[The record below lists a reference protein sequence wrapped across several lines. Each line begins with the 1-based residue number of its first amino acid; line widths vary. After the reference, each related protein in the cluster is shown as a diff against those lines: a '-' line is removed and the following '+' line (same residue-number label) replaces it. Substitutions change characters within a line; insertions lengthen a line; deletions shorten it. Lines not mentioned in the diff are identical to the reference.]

1 MIIDIH
7 THTFP
12 EKIADVA
19 VKKLSNSG
27 HIPYFSN
34 GTVAGLKESMQK
46 AGIDYSVVLPVATN
60 PLKLDSMNTVSIEQN
75 GKDNLIYFGAMHPDA
90 PDWKEQLE
98 RLAKNKIK
106 GIKIHPVY
114 QGVDIDDIRY
124 LKILNRAAELGLIV
138 LMHAGDDI
146 GFPGAVKCSPEMTAN
161 ALRQVGDIKIILAHM
176 GGWKNWQEVA
186 ENLANTSA
194 MLDTAF
200 ALGKIT
206 PLDNTFND
214 DFLNLLNESDFIKLV
229 NAFGSDRILFGTD
242 SPWTDQKQSL
252 DLIKNLSL
260 LEEEKNKIL
269 GENAIKLLGVPG
281 RI

>member
-12 EKIADVA
+12 EKIADIA

-34 GTVAGLKESMQK
+34 GTAAGLKASKQN

-60 PLKLDSMNTVSIEQN
+60 PLKLDSMNSVSIEQN
-75 GKDNLIYFGAMHPDA
+75 GKEGLIYFGAMHPDA
-90 PDWKEQLE
+90 PDWQEQLE
-98 RLAKNKIK
+98 RLYQNGIK

-124 LKILNRAAELGLIV
+124 LKILNKAAELGLIV

-146 GFPGAVKCSPEMTAN
+146 GFPGEIRCSPKMIAN

-176 GGWKNWQEVA
+176 GGWKNWKEVA
-186 ENLANTSA
+186 GNLANTSA

-206 PLDNTFND
+206 PLDDTFSE

-229 NAFGSDRILFGTD
+229 QTFGSHRILFGTD

-252 DLIKNLSL
+252 DLIKNLPL
-260 LEEEKNKIL
+260 ADDEKNKIL
-269 GENAIKLLGVPG
+269 GKNAFELLGG
-281 RI
+281 I

>member
-1 MIIDIH
+1 MVIDIH

-12 EKIADVA
+12 EKIADAA
-19 VKKLSNSG
+19 VKKLSSSG

-34 GTVAGLKESMQK
+34 GTAAGLKASMQK

-75 GKDNLIYFGAMHPDA
+75 GKDGLIYFGAMHPDA

-114 QGVDIDDIRY
+114 QNVDIDDIRY
-124 LKILNRAAELGLIV
+124 LRILNRAAELGLIV

-146 GFPGAVKCSPEMTAN
+146 GFPDVVRCSPKMTAN

-176 GGWKNWQEVA
+176 GGWKNWKEVA
-186 ENLANTSA
+186 GNLANTSA

-206 PLDNTFND
+206 PLDDTFSK

-229 NAFGSDRILFGTD
+229 RAFGSHRILFGTD

-260 LEEEKNKIL
+260 TDDEKNKIL
-269 GENAIKLLGVPG
+269 GENAFKLLGG
-281 RI
+281 I

>member
-1 MIIDIH
+1 MVIDIH

-19 VKKLSNSG
+19 VKKLSSSG

-34 GTVAGLKESMQK
+34 GTAAGLKASMQK

-75 GKDNLIYFGAMHPDA
+75 GKDGLIYFGAMHPDA

-114 QGVDIDDIRY
+114 QNVDIDDIRY
-124 LKILNRAAELGLIV
+124 LRILNRAAELGLIV

-146 GFPGAVKCSPEMTAN
+146 GFPDVVRCSPKMTAN

-176 GGWKNWQEVA
+176 GGWKNWKEVA
-186 ENLANTSA
+186 GNLANTSA

-206 PLDNTFND
+206 PLDDTFSK

-229 NAFGSDRILFGTD
+229 RAFGSHRILFGTD

-252 DLIKNLSL
+252 DLIKNLPL
-260 LEEEKNKIL
+260 TDDEKNKIL
-269 GENAIKLLGVPG
+269 GKNAFKLLGG
-281 RI
+281 I

>member
-12 EKIADVA
+12 EKIADIA

-34 GTVAGLKESMQK
+34 GTAAGLKVSMQN

-60 PLKLDSMNTVSIEQN
+60 PLKLDSMNSVSIEQN
-75 GKDNLIYFGAMHPDA
+75 GKEGLIYFGAMHPDA
-90 PDWKEQLE
+90 PDWQEQLE

-114 QGVDIDDIRY
+114 QNVDIDDIRY
-124 LKILNRAAELGLIV
+124 LRILNRAAELGLIV

-146 GFPGAVKCSPEMTAN
+146 GFPDVVRCSPKMTAN

-176 GGWKNWQEVA
+176 GGWKNWKEVA
-186 ENLANTSA
+186 GNLANTSA

-206 PLDNTFND
+206 PLDDTFSE

-229 NAFGSDRILFGTD
+229 QTFGSHRILFGTD

-252 DLIKNLSL
+252 DLIKNLPL
-260 LEEEKNKIL
+260 ADDEKNKIL
-269 GENAIKLLGVPG
+269 GKNAFELLGG
-281 RI
+281 I

>member
-12 EKIADVA
+12 EKIADIA

-27 HIPYFSN
+27 HITYFSN
-34 GTVAGLKESMQK
+34 GTAVGLKDSMQK

-229 NAFGSDRILFGTD
+229 NAFGSNRILFGTD
-242 SPWTDQKQSL
+242 SPWTDQMQSL

-260 LEEEKNKIL
+260 LEEDKNKIL
-269 GENAIKLLGVPG
+269 GENAIKLLGVSG
-281 RI
+281 GI

>member
-12 EKIADVA
+12 EKIADIA

-34 GTVAGLKESMQK
+34 GTAAGLKASMQN

-60 PLKLDSMNTVSIEQN
+60 PLKLDSMNSVSIEQN
-75 GKDNLIYFGAMHPDA
+75 GKEGLIYFGAMHPDA
-90 PDWKEQLE
+90 PDWQEQLE
-98 RLAKNKIK
+98 RLYQNGIK

-124 LKILNRAAELGLIV
+124 LKILNKAAELGLIV

-146 GFPGAVKCSPEMTAN
+146 GFPDVVRCSPKMTAN

-176 GGWKNWQEVA
+176 GGWKNWKEVA
-186 ENLANTSA
+186 GNLANTSA

-206 PLDNTFND
+206 PLDDTFSE

-229 NAFGSDRILFGTD
+229 QTFGSHRILFGTD

-252 DLIKNLSL
+252 DLIKNLPL
-260 LEEEKNKIL
+260 ADDEKNKIL
-269 GENAIKLLGVPG
+269 GKNAFELLGG
-281 RI
+281 I

>member
-1 MIIDIH
+1 MVIDFH

-12 EKIADVA
+12 DKIADLA
-19 VKKLSNSG
+19 VKKLSGSG

-34 GTVAGLKESMQK
+34 GTAAGLKESMQN

-98 RLAKNKIK
+98 RLSENKIK

-124 LKILNRAAELGLIV
+124 LNILNKAAELGLIV
-138 LMHAGDDI
+138 LMHSGDDI
-146 GFPGAVKCSPEMTAN
+146 GFPGEVRCSPKMTAN
-161 ALRQVGDIKIILAHM
+161 ALRQVGNIKIILAHM

-186 ENLANTSA
+186 ENLVNTSA

-200 ALGKIT
+200 SLGKIT
-206 PLDNTFND
+206 PLDNSYSE
-214 DFLNLLNESDFIKLV
+214 DFLNLLNESDFLKLV

-252 DLIKNLSL
+252 DLIKNLPL
-260 LEEEKNKIL
+260 TNEEKAKIL
-269 GENAIKLLGVPG
+269 SENAIKILG
-281 RI
+281 IK

>member
-12 EKIADVA
+12 EKIADIA

-34 GTVAGLKESMQK
+34 GTAAGLKASMQN

-60 PLKLDSMNTVSIEQN
+60 PLKLDSMNSVSIEQN
-75 GKDNLIYFGAMHPDA
+75 GKEGLIYFGAMHPDA
-90 PDWKEQLE
+90 PDWQEQLE

-114 QGVDIDDIRY
+114 QNVDIDDIRY
-124 LKILNRAAELGLIV
+124 LRILNRAAELGLIV

-146 GFPGAVKCSPEMTAN
+146 GFPDVVRCSPKMTAN

-176 GGWKNWQEVA
+176 GGWKNWKEVA
-186 ENLANTSA
+186 GNLANTSA

-206 PLDNTFND
+206 PLDDTFSE

-229 NAFGSDRILFGTD
+229 QTFGSHRILFGTD

-252 DLIKNLSL
+252 DLIKNLPL
-260 LEEEKNKIL
+260 ADDEKNKIL
-269 GENAIKLLGVPG
+269 GKNAFELLGG
-281 RI
+281 I

>member
-12 EKIADVA
+12 EKIADIA

-34 GTVAGLKESMQK
+34 GTAAGLKASMQN

-60 PLKLDSMNTVSIEQN
+60 PLKLDSMNSVSIEQN
-75 GKDNLIYFGAMHPDA
+75 GKEGLIYFGAMHPDA
-90 PDWKEQLE
+90 PDWQEQLE
-98 RLAKNKIK
+98 RLYQNGIK

-124 LKILNRAAELGLIV
+124 LKILNKAAELGLIV

-146 GFPGAVKCSPEMTAN
+146 GFPGVIRCSPKMIAN

-176 GGWKNWQEVA
+176 GGWKNWKEVA
-186 ENLANTSA
+186 GNLANTSA

-206 PLDNTFND
+206 PLDDTFSE

-229 NAFGSDRILFGTD
+229 QTFGSHRILFGTD

-252 DLIKNLSL
+252 DLIKNLPL
-260 LEEEKNKIL
+260 ADDEKNKIL
-269 GENAIKLLGVPG
+269 GKNAFELLGG
-281 RI
+281 I

>member
-12 EKIADVA
+12 EKIADIA
-19 VKKLSNSG
+19 VKKLSNSC

-34 GTVAGLKESMQK
+34 GTAAGLKASMQN
-46 AGIDYSVVLPVATN
+46 AGIDYSGVLPVATN
-60 PLKLDSMNTVSIEQN
+60 PLKLDSMNSVSIEQN
-75 GKDNLIYFGAMHPDA
+75 GKEGLIYFGAMHPDA
-90 PDWKEQLE
+90 PDWQEQLE
-98 RLAKNKIK
+98 RLYQNGIK

-124 LKILNRAAELGLIV
+124 LKILNKAAELGLIV

-146 GFPGAVKCSPEMTAN
+146 GFPGEIRCSPKMIAN

-176 GGWKNWQEVA
+176 GGWKNWKEVA
-186 ENLANTSA
+186 GNLANTSA

-206 PLDNTFND
+206 PLDDTFSE

-229 NAFGSDRILFGTD
+229 QTFGSHRILFGTD

-252 DLIKNLSL
+252 DLIKNLPL
-260 LEEEKNKIL
+260 ADDEKNKIL
-269 GENAIKLLGVPG
+269 GKNAFELLGG
-281 RI
+281 I

>member
-1 MIIDIH
+1 MIIDFH

-12 EKIADVA
+12 DKIADFA
-19 VKKLSNSG
+19 VKKLSSSG

-34 GTVAGLKESMQK
+34 GTAAGLKASMQE

-60 PLKLDSMNTVSIEQN
+60 PLKLASMNTVSIEQN

-90 PDWKEQLE
+90 PDWNEELE
-98 RLAKNKIK
+98 RLAKNGIK

-124 LKILNRAAELGLIV
+124 LRIMNKAAELGLIV

-146 GFPGAVKCSPEMTAN
+146 GFPGAVRCSPKMTAD
-161 ALRQVGDIKIILAHM
+161 ALKQVGDVKIILAHM
-176 GGWKNWQEVA
+176 GGWKNWQVVA
-186 ENLANTSA
+186 ENLAPTSA

-206 PLDNTFND
+206 PLDNTFSD
-214 DFLNLLNESDFIKLV
+214 EFLNLLNESDFMKLV
-229 NAFGSDRILFGTD
+229 SAFGCDRILFGTD
-242 SPWTDQKQSL
+242 SPWTDQKKSL
-252 DLIKNLSL
+252 ELIKALPL
-260 LEEEKNKIL
+260 KEAEKNAIL
-269 GENAIKLLGVPG
+269 GENALNLLGLSF
-281 RI
+281 

>member
-12 EKIADVA
+12 EKIADIA

-34 GTVAGLKESMQK
+34 GTAAGLKASMQN

-60 PLKLDSMNTVSIEQN
+60 PLKLDSMNSVSIEQN
-75 GKDNLIYFGAMHPDA
+75 DKEGLIYFGAMHPDA

-114 QGVDIDDIRY
+114 QNVDIDDIRY
-124 LKILNRAAELGLIV
+124 LRILNRAAELGLIV

-146 GFPGAVKCSPEMTAN
+146 GFPDVVRCSPKMTAN

-176 GGWKNWQEVA
+176 GGWKNWKEVA
-186 ENLANTSA
+186 GNLANTSA

-206 PLDNTFND
+206 PLDDTFSE

-229 NAFGSDRILFGTD
+229 QTFGSHRILFGTD

-252 DLIKNLSL
+252 DLIKNLPL
-260 LEEEKNKIL
+260 ADDEKNKIL
-269 GENAIKLLGVPG
+269 GKNAFELLGG
-281 RI
+281 I

>member
-12 EKIADVA
+12 EKIADIA

-34 GTVAGLKESMQK
+34 GTAAGLKASMQN

-60 PLKLDSMNTVSIEQN
+60 PLKLDSMNSVSIEQN
-75 GKDNLIYFGAMHPDA
+75 GKEGLIYFGAMHPDA

-114 QGVDIDDIRY
+114 QNVDIDDIRY
-124 LKILNRAAELGLIV
+124 LRILNRAAELGLIV

-146 GFPGAVKCSPEMTAN
+146 GFPDVVRCSPKMTAN

-176 GGWKNWQEVA
+176 GGWKNWKEVA
-186 ENLANTSA
+186 GNLANTSA

-206 PLDNTFND
+206 PLDDTFSE

-229 NAFGSDRILFGTD
+229 QTFGSHRILFGTD

-252 DLIKNLSL
+252 DLIKNLPL
-260 LEEEKNKIL
+260 ADDEKNKIL
-269 GENAIKLLGVPG
+269 GKNAFELLGG
-281 RI
+281 I

>member
-12 EKIADVA
+12 EKIADIA
-19 VKKLSNSG
+19 VKKLSSSG
-27 HIPYFSN
+27 HIPCFSN
-34 GTVAGLKESMQK
+34 GTAAGLKASMEN
-46 AGIDYSVVLPVATN
+46 AGVDYSVVLPVATN
-60 PLKLDSMNTVSIEQN
+60 PLKLDSMNTVSIENN

-98 RLAKNKIK
+98 RLSQNKIK

-114 QGVDIDDIRY
+114 QNVDIDDVRY

-146 GFPGAVKCSPEMTAN
+146 GFPGAVRCSPKMTAN
-161 ALRQVGDIKIILAHM
+161 ALRQVGDVKIILAHM
-176 GGWKNWQEVA
+176 GGWKNWVEVA
-186 ENLANTSA
+186 ENLVDTSA

-200 ALGKIT
+200 SLGKIT
-206 PLDNTFND
+206 PLDNTFSE
-214 DFLNLLNESDFIKLV
+214 DFLNLLNETDFLKLV
-229 NAFGSDRILFGTD
+229 SVFGSDRILFGTD

-252 DLIKNLSL
+252 DLIKNLPLS
-260 LEEEKNKIL
+260 EDEKSKIL
-269 GENAIKLLGVPG
+269 GENAVKLLGG
-281 RI
+281 I

>member
-12 EKIADVA
+12 EKIADIA

-34 GTVAGLKESMQK
+34 GTAAGLKASMQN

-60 PLKLDSMNTVSIEQN
+60 PLKLDSMNSVSIEQN
-75 GKDNLIYFGAMHPDA
+75 GKEGLIYFGAMHPDA
-90 PDWKEQLE
+90 PDWQEQLE
-98 RLAKNKIK
+98 RLYQNGIK

-124 LKILNRAAELGLIV
+124 LKILNKAAELGLIV

-146 GFPGAVKCSPEMTAN
+146 GFPGEIRCSPKMIAN

-176 GGWKNWQEVA
+176 GGWKNWKEVA
-186 ENLANTSA
+186 GNLANTSA

-206 PLDNTFND
+206 PLDDTFSE

-229 NAFGSDRILFGTD
+229 QTFGSHRILFGTD

-252 DLIKNLSL
+252 DLIKNLPL
-260 LEEEKNKIL
+260 ADDEKNKIL
-269 GENAIKLLGVPG
+269 GKNAFELLGG
-281 RI
+281 I

>member
-12 EKIADVA
+12 EKIANIA
-19 VKKLSNSG
+19 VKKLSSSG
-27 HIPYFSN
+27 HIPYFSY
-34 GTVAGLKESMQK
+34 GTATGLKESMQK

-90 PDWKEQLE
+90 PDWQEQVE
-98 RLAKNKIK
+98 RLYQNGIK

-124 LKILNRAAELGLIV
+124 LKILNKAAELGLIV

-146 GFPGAVKCSPEMTAN
+146 GFPGEIRCSPKMIAN

-176 GGWKNWQEVA
+176 GGWKNWKEVA
-186 ENLANTSA
+186 GNLANTSA

-206 PLDNTFND
+206 PLDDTFSE

-229 NAFGSDRILFGTD
+229 QTFGSHRILFGTD

-252 DLIKNLSL
+252 DLIKNLPL
-260 LEEEKNKIL
+260 ADDEKNKIL
-269 GENAIKLLGVPG
+269 GKNAFELLGG
-281 RI
+281 I

>member
-12 EKIADVA
+12 EKIADIA

-34 GTVAGLKESMQK
+34 GTAAGLKASMQN

-60 PLKLDSMNTVSIEQN
+60 PLKLDSMNSVSIEQN
-75 GKDNLIYFGAMHPDA
+75 GKEGLIYFGAMHPDA

-114 QGVDIDDIRY
+114 QNVDIDDIRY
-124 LKILNRAAELGLIV
+124 LRILNRAAELGLIV

-146 GFPGAVKCSPEMTAN
+146 GFPDVVRCSPKMTAN

-176 GGWKNWQEVA
+176 GGWKNWKEVA
-186 ENLANTSA
+186 GNLANTSA

-206 PLDNTFND
+206 PLDNTFSK

-229 NAFGSDRILFGTD
+229 QTFGSHRILFGTD

-252 DLIKNLSL
+252 DLIKNLPL
-260 LEEEKNKIL
+260 ADDEKNKIL
-269 GENAIKLLGVPG
+269 GKNAFELLGG
-281 RI
+281 I